1 MRFLFFFLL
10 SSCSILSAQYSKGTV
25 YFGQESGI
33 EFLSV
38 TDGLFGGF
46 GMRARGGYFVRDRL
60 LLGAAV
66 EAGDFASISS
76 RNQFQFTPFARYYFP
91 LGKSRNAQLF
101 SETGL
106 TINFDEQAALSPS
119 IALGGEYQIAPGAML
134 TATVRHNFNTQRLP
148 RLFTLG
154 VGLNVLFGEQHSLDP
169 ALGHVNKAGDLL
181 LNPSIG
187 NAALGLNFST
197 EYAFAT
203 VQLDGGFFLSNH
215 LALMVRAGYN
225 TFRADIGTDILPRNL
240 TSNETVLGMGLRY
253 QINNGKQWQPYVQGG
268 LQRLRR
274 EQAGN
279 QYFINGI
286 SFDEIS
292 FKHLSFDV
300 GAGVMYH
307 LSTTVALDL
316 GLSWLPIIQSQYPF
330 IPPGDQV
337 AANFRIVVFPSRSG
351 QN

>member
-1 MRFLFFFLL
+1 MRFLLLPLLL
-10 SSCSILSAQYSKGTV
+10 SCGILSAQYSKGTL

-38 TDGLFGGF
+38 SDGLFGGI
-46 GMRARGGYFVRDRL
+46 GLRVRGGYFVRDRL
-60 LLGAAV
+60 LVGAAV
-66 EAGDFASISS
+66 EVGEFASITT
-76 RNQFQFTPFARYYFP
+76 RDQFQITPFTRYYVP
-91 LGKSRNAQLF
+91 LGKSRNTQLF
-101 SETGL
+101 GETGL
-106 TINFDEQAALSPS
+106 TINIDERAALSPS
-119 IALGGEYQIAPGAML
+119 IALGGEYQLAPGAML

-154 VGLNVLFGEQHSLDP
+154 VGLNVLFGEQHSQDP

-187 NAALGLNFST
+187 NATIGLNFST
-197 EYAFAT
+197 EYSFAT
-203 VQLDGGFFLSNH
+203 VQLDGGIFLSDH

-225 TFRADIGTDILPRNL
+225 TFRADIGIDVAPRIL

-253 QINNGKQWQPYVQGG
+253 QINNGKQWQPYAQGG
-268 LQRLRR
+268 IRHLRS

-279 QYFINGI
+279 RYFVDGVPFN
-286 SFDEIS
+286 EIS
-292 FKHLSFDV
+292 FRHLSFDL
-300 GAGVMYH
+300 GAGMMYH

-316 GLSWLPIIQSQYPF
+316 GLSWLPIISSQYPF

-337 AANFRIVVFPSRSG
+337 AANFRVVIFPSR
-351 QN
+351 NR